1 MTTTTTMAPAAVVA
15 AARPRLVA
23 RTRVFSSTRRAT
35 VSPAAARLDA
45 SSSSSPSSGM
55 TILTYRSHHGRLDAA
70 VEHPRTRRTA
80 SIVTRAADDPTAGAA
95 GASKDDDDSDDGRR
109 AGVVDDYDDDDWVKK
124 NEDIVRAYP
133 LVVGVTA
140 VVAILVNRAVSGIAA
155 VADASSSQTRADVLA
170 LIMAGTLILTGL
182 TWISLKPK
190 DPFSVRLNGAPL
202 GSPYVDASLTE
213 YQRRELAWMW
223 EAIQAGSS
231 AGAAAVYYDG
241 RRVMQAGVVPK
252 KLAFSLGDAGSAMK
266 VGKICEE
273 CMRDG
278 RSNYLANLALF
289 PGRVEFVGPGEGS
302 YMPDNTQAVVVVP
315 VGDKGVMVCGSGT
328 QRGFTRA
335 DQSWFS
341 CLAEKLDVT
350 LSGEMERSGL
360 RSAKSGD
367 GD

>member
-15 AARPRLVA
+15 AARPRLMA

-35 VSPAAARLDA
+35 VPSAAARLDA
-45 SSSSSPSSGM
+45 SSSSSSGM
-55 TILTYRSHHGRLDAA
+55 ILTCRSHHGRLDDA

-95 GASKDDDDSDDGRR
+95 GASKDDDDSDEDRR
-109 AGVVDDYDDDDWVKK
+109 VVVDDPYDDDDDWVKK
-124 NEDIVRAYP
+124 NEDVVRAYP

-140 VVAILVNRAVSGIAA
+140 VIAILVNRAVSGIAA

-190 DPFSVRLNGAPL
+190 DPFSVRLSGAPL

-213 YQRRELAWMW
+213 YQRTELTWMW

-273 CMRDG
+273 CMKDG

-289 PGRVEFVGPGEGS
+289 PGRVEFVGPGEGA

-315 VGDKGVMVCGSGT
+315 IGDKGVMVCGSGT

-360 RSAKSGD
+360 GSNAKRED